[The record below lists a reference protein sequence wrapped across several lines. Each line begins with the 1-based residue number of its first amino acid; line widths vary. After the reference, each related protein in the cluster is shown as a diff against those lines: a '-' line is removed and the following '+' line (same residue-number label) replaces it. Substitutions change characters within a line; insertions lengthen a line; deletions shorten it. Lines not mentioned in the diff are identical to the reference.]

1 MHNTHN
7 NIIYTL
13 GKHTMGKN
21 IATIED
27 HALLFMSNSKYK
39 GNGTLYGVINE
50 SMTIMATT
58 LSPISYVML

>member
-1 MHNTHN
+1 
-7 NIIYTL
+7 
-13 GKHTMGKN
+13 MGKKPTTN
-21 IATIED
+21 D
-27 HALLFMSNSKYK
+27 GYALLFMSNSKYK